1 MKYRLFILL
10 IIIGSTCIGQ
20 VDSFVIP
27 DINLRSFF
35 LENHSDIMFN
45 DSLLDIN
52 ACESIIELNCSD
64 SQISNLDGIQYFENL
79 THLNC
84 SYNMISKL
92 VNLPSKITNLNAS
105 YCINLDSLGTLPP
118 MLKFINL
125 SYNQIHELPALPMS
139 IERLFCSVNQLSELP
154 YLPPSITHIDCSFN
168 NLESLPHLPENLSL
182 INCSYN
188 VISELPDIPENLGE
202 VYNNPLSIFNNNIEC
217 VRNFSDVFVDL
228 LGDYP
233 QCAPS
238 VNPKVQEIFLPAGW
252 SMFSIYGFPS
262 HLNLDTI
269 MAPHESILMIKDQ
282 SGQSY
287 LKEIG
292 FNSIGNIEVGN
303 AYQIKVSEPT
313 TLSIELNYSEPET
326 YLIPIHQG
334 WNMIGY
340 LRENEAPA
348 DLVLAPIIQ
357 SNNLLIAKDS
367 DGNVLIPEIGYNGI
381 GNMVPGKG
389 YQLKVLDTGI
399 MYFLPN
405 HMNY

>member
-1 MKYRLFILL
+1 MKYKLSILL
-10 IIIGSTCIGQ
+10 IIIYSSCIAQEGGYLI
-20 VDSFVIP
+20 S
-27 DINLRSFF
+27 DINFRAFF
-35 LENHSDIMFN
+35 LENHPEIMLN
-45 DSLLDIN
+45 DSLININ
-52 ACESIIELNCSD
+52 ACEGVLELNCSD
-64 SQISNLDGIQYFENL
+64 SQISNLDGIQFFENL

-84 SYNMISKL
+84 SYNLISKL
-92 VNLPSKITNLNAS
+92 VSLPSKITHLNAS
-105 YCINLDSLGTLPP
+105 YCINLDTLGAFPS
-118 MLKFINL
+118 MLKVVNL
-125 SYNQIHELPALPMS
+125 SYNQIHELPNLPMT
-139 IERLFCSVNQLSELP
+139 IERLFCSTNELSQLP

-188 VISELPDIPENLGE
+188 IISELPDLPDNLGV

-217 VRNFSDVFVDL
+217 VRNFSEVFLDL

-233 QCAPS
+233 QCEPTL
-238 VNPKVQEIFLPAGW
+238 NPKTQEIFLPTGW

-262 HLNLDTI
+262 DQNIENI
-269 MAPHESILMIKDQ
+269 MNPHQSIIMIKDQ
-282 SGQSY
+282 TGQSY
-287 LKEIG
+287 IEEIE

-313 TLSIELNYSEPET
+313 TLSIEMNYFEPET

-340 LRENEAPA
+340 IRENEAPA
-348 DLVLAPIIQ
+348 NLVLEPLIQ
-357 SNNLLIAKDS
+357 SNNLLLAKDS
-367 DGNVLIPEIGYNGI
+367 YGNVLIPEIGYNGI

-389 YQLKVLDTGI
+389 YQLKVLNSDI

-405 HMNY
+405 SMNY